1 METRSYRHVLYYWPI
16 EHGGDH
22 FSNGCLDF
30 NVRKKKFKLRKIT
43 VSEVRKELKQFKSKK
58 TTGVDS
64 I

>member
-43 VSEVRKELKQFKSKK
+43 VSEVRKELK
-58 TTGVDS
+58 
-64 I
+64 